1 MQRER
6 SGRCGLASRLS
17 LTETA
22 ARPNCLGPRVCTF
35 RRAPDAQA
43 VCCRRRRDQ
52 PLTPTQFVRHEPTL
66 PVCWPRRS
74 GDLPPPS
81 RQGEKSTASQYQARQ
96 SGTEDGPWDGDTER
110 EQLGA
115 ELSTRELCGVDVE
128 IRQPVFDSCDQRRFG
143 LLHSALHVDEG
154 RIEERR
160 VLQTKDWRE
169 VGPLGRSQ
177 REPGKCWHS
186 GGDADV

>member
-1 MQRER
+1 RNEVNVSDGTSQSARKNTASVRAEPIANSTTSSLRQARDHDMQRER

-43 VCCRRRRDQ
+43 VCCRRRRDH
-52 PLTPTQFVRHEPTL
+52 PLTPTQFVRHEPPL

-115 ELSTRELCGVDVE
+115 ELSTRE
-128 IRQPVFDSCDQRRFG
+128 
-143 LLHSALHVDEG
+143 
-154 RIEERR
+154 
-160 VLQTKDWRE
+160 
-169 VGPLGRSQ
+169 
-177 REPGKCWHS
+177 
-186 GGDADV
+186 